1 MVTGCSVSA
10 SLVVTPRSA
19 SASRL
24 RSRHAATG
32 LCAGSAQYSGGRPGL
47 AAAGSGAFSQP
58 GNLHVAV
65 LVCSV
70 MMPSG
75 GSRRFYSRAYTI
87 SFHYAILR
95 GNEMN
100 VMK

>member
-1 MVTGCSVSA
+1 MTRAMVTGCSVSA

-24 RSRHAATG
+24 RSRHAVTA
-32 LCAGSAQYSGGRPGL
+32 LCAGSVQYWGGRPGS
-47 AAAGSGAFSQP
+47 APAGLGGFSQP

-70 MMPSG
+70 MVPSRALG
-75 GSRRFYSRAYTI
+75 GSDTSLYHFI
-87 SFHYAILR
+87 SLR
-95 GNEMN
+95 
-100 VMK
+100 KT